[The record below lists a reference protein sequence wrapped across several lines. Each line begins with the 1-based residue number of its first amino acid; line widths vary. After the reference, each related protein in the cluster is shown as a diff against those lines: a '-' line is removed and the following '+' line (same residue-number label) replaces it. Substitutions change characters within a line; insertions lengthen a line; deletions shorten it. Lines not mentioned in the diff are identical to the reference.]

1 MWKKICGL
9 LLCVSILLCSSACT
23 TDEPVTGITKT
34 PVAVAVSESM
44 SLLAVQEYCREKGFA
59 IEELYSLTDCAV
71 AVENGKYDYL
81 VCSEYEEV
89 TLKSFQIEYVDTC
102 NFKSQYSLCFSAE
115 SAELCQQF
123 NVSVKELNHNGTL
136 QKICDFYKGKGEY
149 ETEGTTGNPIYIVYP
164 EGAEGYSS
172 LNDDG
177 DAEGIEIDL
186 VTALCNNLGYTP
198 VFISKPY
205 RQCFDAITDGEADI
219 ILGVDSL
226 TSDLGEDFILSDP
239 YFTISYN
246 VYSAKV

>member
-9 LLCVSILLCSSACT
+9 LLCVSILFCSSACT
-23 TDEPVTGITKT
+23 TDEPVTAITKT
-34 PVAVAVSESM
+34 PVAVAVSESI
-44 SLLAVQEYCREKGFA
+44 SLLAAREYCREKGYD

-71 AVENGKYDYL
+71 AVESGKYDYL
-81 VCSEYEEV
+81 VCSEYEELY
-89 TLKSFQIEYVDTC
+89 LKSFQVEYVDTC
-102 NFKSQYSLCFSAE
+102 DYKSQYSLCFSAE
-115 SAELCQQF
+115 ADDLCRQF
-123 NVSVKELNHNGTL
+123 NASVKELTRNGML

-149 ETEGTTGNPIYIVYP
+149 KAESTTGKPIYIVYP
-164 EGAEGYSS
+164 EGADGYSS

-186 VTALCNNLGYTP
+186 VTVLCNNLGYTP

-205 RQCFDAITDGEADI
+205 RQCFDTVTSGEADI

-226 TSDLGEDFILSDP
+226 NSDLGEEFVLSDP
-239 YFTISYN
+239 YFTITYN